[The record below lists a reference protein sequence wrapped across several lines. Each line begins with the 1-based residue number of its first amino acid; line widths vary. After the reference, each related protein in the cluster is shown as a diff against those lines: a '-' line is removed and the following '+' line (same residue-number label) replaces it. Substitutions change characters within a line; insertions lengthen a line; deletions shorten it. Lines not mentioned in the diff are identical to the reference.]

1 MYRALRS
8 TALRALS
15 RRGRSR
21 PLPIGA
27 PRRSYVVSREV
38 ILEGAE
44 MRVALVEEQTAH
56 ACEHRAVLSAQ
67 RETDCEHQRRDAW
80 IAVVHLM
87 VADAE
92 AERAVVGVRHTSR
105 VMPEMLDPKPQ
116 RVDRVHAEDYQQ
128 PIGERR
134 LQDPIGRGS
143 AKPRKCHAAA
153 PAAPHFLANAVE
165 VVHNREQLVER
176 VKPARAPEQAL
187 AERGPVGIAHLV
199 RTAVMQAMHHLI

>member
-1 MYRALRS
+1 
-8 TALRALS
+8 
-15 RRGRSR
+15 
-21 PLPIGA
+21 
-27 PRRSYVVSREV
+27 
-38 ILEGAE
+38 
-44 MRVALVEEQTAH
+44 
-56 ACEHRAVLSAQ
+56 
-67 RETDCEHQRRDAW
+67 
-80 IAVVHLM
+80 M

-153 PAAPHFLANAVE
+153 PAAPHFLANAIE

-199 RTAVMQAMHHLI
+199 RTAVMQAMHHLIALGEERQQQESNRAVAYPVVYRTPEHVAVGALVHDQDEQPVDQHA